1 MSYSQLYHKKLIP
14 LQSDPMTIYI
24 YSQDVR
30 HNEKDTYVV
39 VGFKTTS
46 PYLNVVFKNTWFVSL
61 QIRRRTVRIMSYTWN
76 YFKNEISNFY
86 EKLAAFI
93 SANS

>member
-46 PYLNVVFKNTWFVSL
+46 PYLNVVFKNT
-61 QIRRRTVRIMSYTWN
+61 
-76 YFKNEISNFY
+76 
-86 EKLAAFI
+86 
-93 SANS
+93 